1 MESKPD
7 TIKVTA
13 FHREEISATHADLH
27 VTVKGSSV
35 VSGDAALKK
44 AKEVNQLVEAL
55 TSLGV
60 KEDAVKLQGV
70 NVETSS
76 GVLVKSSSASYRLK
90 IRCEKL
96 DQFAEMLDVIASQKN
111 VSLDRVEWKYDDDA
125 ARARG
130 LNLAIE
136 NAKRKAQVIADSF
149 GVKLLGVY
157 DFIEN
162 TADQEAPIRQAFF
175 PQTAARSRGAVALMA
190 EQPSLGMDIQHSKTI
205 QVNVEVWYRVSAF

>member
-70 NVETSS
+70 NFETSS

-90 IRCEKL
+90 IHCEKL

-111 VSLDRVEWKYDDDA
+111 ASLDYVKWKYDDDA
-125 ARARG
+125 VRESA
-130 LNLAIE
+130 LNSAIE
-136 NAKRKAQVIADSF
+136 KAKRKAQHIADSL

-157 DFIEN
+157 DFTETMIDDEDP
-162 TADQEAPIRQAFF
+162 AVSKREMGMRAQAN
-175 PQTAARSRGAVALMA
+175 PASTS
-190 EQPSLGMDIQHSKTI
+190 SLEMDIQHSKKI
-205 QVNVEVWYRVSAF
+205 LVNADVEYRISAF

>member
-13 FHREEISATHADLH
+13 FHQEEVSATHANLH

-55 TSLGV
+55 VSLGV

-70 NVETSS
+70 NIETSS

-125 ARARG
+125 AREQG

-136 NAKRKAQVIADSF
+136 NAKQKAQVIADSF

-157 DFIEN
+157 DFVEN
-162 TADQEAPIRQAFF
+162 VTDQEAPIWQNLL
-175 PQTAARSRGAVALMA
+175 PQTAAKTRGAGMLMA
-190 EQPSLGMDIQHSKTI
+190 EPSLGMDIQHSKTI
-205 QVNVEVWYRVSAF
+205 HVNVEVWYRVSAF

>member
-35 VSGDAALKK
+35 VSGDTALKK
-44 AKEVNQLVEAL
+44 AKEVNQLAEAL
-55 TSLGV
+55 ASLGV

-70 NVETSS
+70 HVETSS

-96 DQFAEMLDVIASQKN
+96 EQFAEMLDVIASQKN
-111 VSLDRVEWKYDDDA
+111 VSLDYVKWLYDDDTI
-125 ARARG
+125 RENM
-130 LNLAIE
+130 LNQVIE
-136 NAKRKAQVIADSF
+136 KAKNKAQHIADTL

-157 DFIEN
+157 DFSETMIDDEDPN
-162 TADQEAPIRQAFF
+162 VSKRAMGV
-175 PQTAARSRGAVALMA
+175 ARSQAIPAST
-190 EQPSLGMDIQHSKTI
+190 PSLEMDIRHSKKVL
-205 QVNVEVWYRVSAF
+205 VNVDVEYRISAF